1 MHELSMA
8 LSLNNAIEELCARS
22 GWTRV
27 NRLILKFGGLRQVNP
42 ELLAFAFEVVSKGTV
57 TEGARLSVIEIP
69 IIFHCRSCGRD
80 TPTENTVFILVSD
93 SPDNIIGTI
102 QSRCQRI
109 NIHGVDNA
117 DIINSSSDSIDNS

>member
-80 TPTENTVFILVSD
+80 TPTENTVFVCPSCGSLDVELLS
-93 SPDNIIGTI
+93 GLEL
-102 QSRCQRI
+102 
-109 NIHGVDNA
+109 A
-117 DIINSSSDSIDNS
+117 IDTMEVEQGARPLDP